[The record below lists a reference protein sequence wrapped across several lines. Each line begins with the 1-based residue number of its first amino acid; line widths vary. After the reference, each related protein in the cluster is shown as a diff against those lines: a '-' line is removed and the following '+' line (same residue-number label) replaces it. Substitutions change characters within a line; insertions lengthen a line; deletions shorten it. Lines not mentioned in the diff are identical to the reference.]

1 MKRKM
6 RTTQRILAMFLVLS
20 LLASIPPITVRA
32 DESNSTDT
40 GESGYVEDWG
50 ELKSGEKEQD
60 GWIYIEEN
68 GEIHVKGFISKTGT
82 VKVPEI
88 IDGKPVTCLKK
99 MKISKAVKIL
109 YLPKTIKKIELAW
122 RSVNYKSKLREIVV
136 DKANPRY
143 MSQDGVVYSKDKK
156 TLVWHPYNLRR
167 VSILKGVERIGEGA
181 FAGVSME
188 TLKIPSTVKR
198 IDTDAFRGC
207 TSLKSVTMLNKVKKI
222 GVRAF
227 YDCVA
232 LESITLSNT
241 LKRIEWKAFQ
251 GCISLKSITLPDT
264 VEWIDASAFR
274 RCKSLKS
281 IVIPEKVTRVVD
293 KTFKKCTGLRNV
305 VVLGNITYI
314 DKDAFESIGDT
325 KRITFT
331 ARKDSYAY
339 QWAKKKGFKVKEL

>member
-122 RSVNYKSKLREIVV
+122 RSVNYKSKLREIVGI
-136 DKANPRY
+136 KQIP
-143 MSQDGVVYSKDKK
+143 GIC
-156 TLVWHPYNLRR
+156 LR
-167 VSILKGVERIGEGA
+167 
-181 FAGVSME
+181 
-188 TLKIPSTVKR
+188 T
-198 IDTDAFRGC
+198 
-207 TSLKSVTMLNKVKKI
+207 
-222 GVRAF
+222 
-227 YDCVA
+227 A
-232 LESITLSNT
+232 L
-241 LKRIEWKAFQ
+241 
-251 GCISLKSITLPDT
+251 
-264 VEWIDASAFR
+264 
-274 RCKSLKS
+274 
-281 IVIPEKVTRVVD
+281 
-293 KTFKKCTGLRNV
+293 
-305 VVLGNITYI
+305 Y
-314 DKDAFESIGDT
+314 
-325 KRITFT
+325 T
-331 ARKDSYAY
+331 ART
-339 QWAKKKGFKVKEL
+339 KKRLFGTHTI